1 MKERRAWDEKKVKAL
16 ISATLTTCVPITTC
30 LMALW
35 DCTTVH
41 CANLLFTYVLT
52 YWTTA
57 GMSYIGT
64 WCNLSYKQVFQFDHL
79 YISSA
84 FAVSQCMFFKCSVL
98 FIVNSISPLC
108 LLCLLLILYT
118 SVMYQL
124 SCSVLVMLILTL
136 AMTLDATVNWIWY
149 LIDWLGLVS
158 LAILW
163 LHDRCDKNLPICWQA
178 CKWLQTLFYNIGS
191 ISANFSCQFTNWPV
205 NGNPLL
211 VITDYNLQPVLCL
224 EKWASCT
231 LCDKIAKSQPNRM
244 QLWSDSFK
252 CSCDHIWKYLR
263 FTQLLIIVL
272 VTGHHSF

>member
-1 MKERRAWDEKKVKAL
+1 
-16 ISATLTTCVPITTC
+16 
-30 LMALW
+30 
-35 DCTTVH
+35 
-41 CANLLFTYVLT
+41 
-52 YWTTA
+52 
-57 GMSYIGT
+57 
-64 WCNLSYKQVFQFDHL
+64 
-79 YISSA
+79 
-84 FAVSQCMFFKCSVL
+84 MFFKCSVL

-252 CSCDHIWKYLR
+252 CSCDHIWKFSRKIFEIYTIINRNLSDR
-263 FTQLLIIVL
+263 TPQFLTCVYHFSACCFKWLLNL
-272 VTGHHSF
+272 KHHTIK